1 MVRVIYIRESPYAA
15 APNVAPADNTISL
28 AFVESPRAAASE
40 QLVAPVMNVE
50 EMTRREAT
58 LALFG
63 AVFRGIEASRAYM
76 HLRCVCVWCATL
88 NREINLVGLPPKDP
102 PVFRGS
108 AAARA
113 R

>member
-76 HLRCVCVWCATL
+76 HLRCVCVCGVL
-88 NREINLVGLPPKDP
+88 R
-102 PVFRGS
+102 
-108 AAARA
+108 
-113 R
+113 